1 MDGRDYSPF
10 DQLLMHMDK
19 AVRTVFGTPPH
30 TERPNPAQAQPEAE
44 LAANE
49 RRQVA
54 GLMRVNHAGEV
65 SAQALYQGQ
74 ALTAKLTEVRA
85 KMERAAL
92 EENDHLAWCEQR
104 LKELDSHT
112 SVLMEENDHL
122 AWCEQRLKELDSHT
136 SVLNP
141 LWYAGSFTIGALAG
155 AAGDKWSLGFVVETE
170 RQVVKHLEEHL
181 ERLPAQD
188 HKSRAVLEQMKE
200 DEAHHATTALE
211 AGSAELPGAVKRL
224 MRLTSKIMTVTAY
237 YL

>member
-1 MDGRDYSPF
+1 MRNYTPLDRVV
-10 DQLLMHMDK
+10 MEMDK
-19 AVRTVFGTPPH
+19 AVRTVFASPPV
-30 TERPNPAQAQPEAE
+30 TERPNPADARGDAE
-44 LAANE
+44 LNEEE
-49 RRQVA
+49 RRRVA

-74 ALTAKLTEVRA
+74 ALTAKLAEVRG

-104 LKELDSHT
+104 LGDLG
-112 SVLMEENDHL
+112 
-122 AWCEQRLKELDSHT
+122 SHT

-141 LWYAGSFTIGALAG
+141 LWYAGSFALGALAG
-155 AAGDKWSLGFVVETE
+155 LAGDKWSLGFVAETE

-181 ERLPAQD
+181 ERLPPQD

-200 DEAHHATTALE
+200 DEGHHATTALK
-211 AGSAELPGAVKRL
+211 AGGAELPEPVKQT
-224 MRLTSKIMTVTAY
+224 MRLTSKVMTKTAY